1 MHGIK
6 SNLENMSGCHL
17 QNSAIHGGHIYVLP
31 MAIWFSIASG
41 WVDKAIA
48 QSAKLTSVEYASD
61 VEWLSEVIAKSKT
74 PSRNEDGSLE
84 VVPKLK
90 PFQSDTLIGWN
101 AERQRIREWWIN
113 YLGYDPEAR
122 RELPVVEVLSTTVD
136 QGVVRE
142 HWRYR
147 TRGEWVTEAFLLY
160 PSSRDASDEHSSE
173 MLLRPAAV
181 VLHPTVDMSIDEPA
195 GVRSSDGIA
204 HGPRALGWHL
214 AKLGFVVICP
224 RNYLWPAND
233 RIEAAAQSDLWM
245 RRRANQEG
253 TSKMLG
259 MGKMLYDVQVAAD
272 LLLDHGMADPNQ
284 LSVLGHSLGAK
295 EALYAMAFDE
305 RFRAGAASE
314 GGIGIGFSNWD
325 AEWYLGSGVKH
336 SSFSHE
342 HHELLALIAPRAFLV
357 VAGDSADGDR
367 GWPLL
372 VEAQSRY
379 SLFGARNRL
388 GQFNHRQGHPLN
400 ESGSQRMLEWVDTYG
415 RMTSI
420 KGSKRELEP

>member
-1 MHGIK
+1 MESPKNAWHQKQSRKHVGVPFAEFGQ
-6 SNLENMSGCHL
+6 SWRAHL
-17 QNSAIHGGHIYVLP
+17 RVAYGDLVFHRQW
-31 MAIWFSIASG
+31 M
-41 WVDKAIA
+41 VDKAIA

-61 VEWLSEVIAKSKT
+61 VEWLSEVIAKSKNLPVMKT
-74 PSRNEDGSLE
+74 VSRSCAQTEAIS
-84 VVPKLK
+84 
-90 PFQSDTLIGWN
+90 IGYVDWM
-101 AERQRIREWWIN
+101 ERRATADSRMVEE

-136 QGVVRE
+136 QEVVRE

-147 TRGEWVTEAFLLY
+147 THGEWVTEAFVLY

-173 MLLRPAAV
+173 MPLRPAAV
-181 VLHPTVDMSIDEPA
+181 VLHPTVEMSIDEPA

-233 RIEAAAQSDLWM
+233 RIEAAAQSDLWKQL
-245 RRRANQEG
+245 RLSQEG

-272 LLLDHGMADPNQ
+272 LLLDHGKADPNQ

-325 AEWYLGSGVKH
+325 AEWYLGSEVKQ

-357 VAGDSADGDR
+357 VAGDSAMASVVGRCSWMLSRDTHCMVPEID
-367 GWPLL
+367 L
-372 VEAQSRY
+372 VSSIIARDIRSMNQVASECWNGSIITDV
-379 SLFGARNRL
+379 SLG
-388 GQFNHRQGHPLN
+388 
-400 ESGSQRMLEWVDTYG
+400 
-415 RMTSI
+415 
-420 KGSKRELEP
+420 

>member
-1 MHGIK
+1 MHGTTNNPETK
-6 SNLENMSGCHL
+6 SGCHL
-17 QNSAIHGGHIYVLP
+17 QNSAIHGRHIWVLLI
-31 MAIWFSIASG
+31 AIWVCLVSG
-41 WVDKAIA
+41 WGDKAIA
-48 QSAKLTSVEYASD
+48 QSPKPLSLEYASD
-61 VEWLSEVIAKSKT
+61 VEWLSEVIAKSKL
-74 PSRNEDGSLE
+74 PSSHEAESFD
-84 VVPKLK
+84 VVPNLK
-90 PFQSDTLIGWN
+90 PLQSDTLIGWN
-101 AERQRIREWWIN
+101 AERQRIREWWKN

-122 RELPVVEVLSTTVD
+122 RELPLVEVLSTTVD

-147 TRGEWVTEAFLLY
+147 THGEWVTEAFLLY
-160 PSSRDASDEHSSE
+160 PSSPDASDEHSSE
-173 MLLRPAAV
+173 MPLRPAAV

-233 RIEAAAQSDLWM
+233 RIEAAAQSDLWKQL
-245 RRRANQEG
+245 RLSQEG

-272 LLLDHGMADPNQ
+272 LLLDHGKADPNQ

-295 EALYAMAFDE
+295 EALYAMALDE

-325 AEWYLGSGVKH
+325 AEWYLGSEVKH

-357 VAGDSADGDR
+357 VAGDSADGER

-379 SLFGARNRL
+379 SLYGARNRL

-400 ESGSQRMLEWVDTYG
+400 ESGSQRMLEWVDIYG